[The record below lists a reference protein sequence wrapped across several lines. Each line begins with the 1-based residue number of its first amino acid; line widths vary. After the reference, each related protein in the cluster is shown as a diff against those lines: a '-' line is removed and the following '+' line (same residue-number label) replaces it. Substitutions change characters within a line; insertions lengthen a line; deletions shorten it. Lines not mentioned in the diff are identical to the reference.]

1 MGIAETGKKTGSAL
15 TNMSRDKG
23 KNMFAKVCGL
33 KTKEQIDKAIAYGYD
48 AIGIVTYSKS
58 KRYCSVQNAIELAE
72 YAKGRIKRF
81 VVGLTY
87 NDVKEVADV
96 FDYTQI
102 YEPRQVPNLVL
113 ASKEKPP
120 SDLNYEYFIY
130 DASIGSGVFQQ
141 FPTWLKDMAGKVII
155 AGGLSKENVCS
166 VIKDIKPFGV
176 DVSSGVEKDGI
187 KDLGMMKEFID
198 TLKNC

>member
-1 MGIAETGKKTGSAL
+1 
-15 TNMSRDKG
+15 MSRDKG

-58 KRYCSVQNAIELAE
+58 KRFCSVQNAIKLAE

-87 NDVKEVADV
+87 NDVIEVADV

-141 FPTWLKDMAGKVII
+141 FPTWLKGMAGKVII
-155 AGGLSKENVCS
+155 AGGLRKENVCS

-187 KDLGMMKEFID
+187 KDFGMMKEFID
-198 TLKNC
+198 TLRNC